1 MLGGETQGG
10 KCPGSKGEVEGR
22 GEEIYRLVKGVH
34 GDGAWVRD
42 ERRRGQASNVK
53 YRRKGNGKVGE
64 GERL

>member
-34 GDGAWVRD
+34 GGDGAWVRD
-42 ERRRGQASNVK
+42 GRRRGQEG
-53 YRRKGNGKVGE
+53 RKSAE
-64 GERL
+64 GR